1 MFFADE
7 KNIFGII
14 AVADQ
19 IKSDS
24 ASAVA
29 ALKKYGI
36 EVDLVSGDHQ
46 AAAEHI
52 GGLAGID
59 HVYAGVM
66 PQEKENI
73 VKNKKSQGLT
83 VMVGDGINDAP
94 ALACADV
101 GVAISSGTDI
111 AMGAADVILIK
122 NKLMDLVTAV
132 EIRRKT
138 RRIICQNLFW
148 AFFYN
153 VIGIPLA
160 AGVFYIS
167 HGWMLNPVYASVAMS
182 LSSVFVV
189 CNSLRLNLY
198 AAKK

>member
-1 MFFADE
+1 
-7 KNIFGII
+7 
-14 AVADQ
+14 
-19 IKSDS
+19 
-24 ASAVA
+24 
-29 ALKKYGI
+29 
-36 EVDLVSGDHQ
+36 
-46 AAAEHI
+46 
-52 GGLAGID
+52 
-59 HVYAGVM
+59 
-66 PQEKENI
+66 
-73 VKNKKSQGLT
+73 
-83 VMVGDGINDAP
+83 MVGDGINDAP

-122 NKLMDLVTAV
+122 NKLMDLATAV
-132 EIRRKT
+132 EISRKT